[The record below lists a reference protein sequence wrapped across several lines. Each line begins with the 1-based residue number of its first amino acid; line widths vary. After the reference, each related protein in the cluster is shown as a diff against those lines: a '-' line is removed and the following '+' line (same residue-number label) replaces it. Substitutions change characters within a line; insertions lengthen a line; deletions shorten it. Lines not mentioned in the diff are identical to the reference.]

1 MQLNPFHLGYHK
13 ADNNN
18 NNKIKTKD
26 DLIHQFD
33 IDQDA
38 FIFDK
43 EYKDDKEDIIKK
55 LDKYKEDRDK
65 NIVKIVHKDINK
77 IDNEKITYDDKLSEK
92 LELYKKDRDEMNATF
107 VQPTQKEKD
116 NFFKDVIFKKWQSE
130 IKNKDIGSIV
140 MKKYI
145 SDREKLDTLIQNN
158 IDKNKKVA
166 NLYSTF
172 YNEIMEIVEGEY
184 TNANIE
190 DCFHKYSDIL
200 GKIIDIDIEL
210 EKKT

>member
-13 ADNNN
+13 ADN

-38 FIFDK
+38 FIIDK

-55 LDKYKEDRDK
+55 LDKYKKDREK
-65 NIVKIVHKDINK
+65 NIVKIVHKDINE
-77 IDNEKITYDDKLSEK
+77 IDNEKITYDNKLSEK
-92 LELYKKDRDEMNATF
+92 LEQYKKDRDEMNATF

-116 NFFKDVIFKKWQSE
+116 NFCKDVIFKNWQSE

-172 YNEIMEIVEGEY
+172 YNEIMEIIEGEY

-200 GKIIDIDIEL
+200 GKIIDIDIDL
-210 EKKT
+210 EKQT